1 MSCFSSI
8 FTRLKQISENGIDG
22 LAGNILLLAALLVSV
37 LVSVTYGSVD
47 ISTGNVYNII
57 VKHLAAFA
65 RNSLQSADM
74 TTGFDV
80 IVWQI
85 RLPRVLTAGMAGGI
99 LAVGGIFMQ
108 TLTQNPIADPYILG
122 ISSGAST
129 GAVCAIIFGF
139 PRAFI
144 PVYPVQVSAFL
155 GALAALSIVLI
166 LAGRNPSPLRL
177 VLLGMGISSFFMA
190 LTTFVLQK
198 AQNDSQLRSAMFWML
213 GSFSAADWPDLPLV
227 FFLLCAAVA
236 IAFVFEKELDALLL
250 GDISARSLGIP
261 VLRIKTTVS
270 LWCTLIIAILVSKT
284 GVVGFVGLLVPHV
297 ARKMRGARHR
307 PLIPFAALSGA
318 IFMIWADTAARTLF
332 SPEEIPVGI
341 LTAMIGAPV
350 FVWVVQRGYKFGGQE

>member
-1 MSCFSSI
+1 MKRI
-8 FTRLKQISENGIDG
+8 FGNGAG
-22 LAGNILLLAALLVSV
+22 GTAGNVLLSAALSVSV
-37 LVSVTYGSVD
+37 LAAVAYGSVD
-47 ISTGNVYNII
+47 ISAGSVYGII
-57 VKHLAAFA
+57 MDHLAAFVRFKGLSGA
-65 RNSLQSADM
+65 EVAS
-74 TTGFDV
+74 GIDV

-85 RLPRVLTAGMAGGI
+85 RLPRVLMAGMAGGI
-99 LAVGGIFMQ
+99 LAIGGIFMQ

-129 GAVCAIIFGF
+129 GAVCAIIFNF
-139 PRAFI
+139 PRVLI
-144 PVYPVQVSAFL
+144 PVYPVQISAFL
-155 GALAALSIVLI
+155 GALAALSIVLA

-177 VLLGMGISSFFMA
+177 VLLGMGVSSFFMA

-213 GSFSAADWPDLPLV
+213 GSFSAADWPELPLV
-227 FFLLCAAVA
+227 FLLLCAAAA

-250 GDISARSLGIP
+250 GDTAARSIGVP
-261 VLRIKTTVS
+261 VWRVKTTVV
-270 LWCTLIIAILVSKT
+270 LCCTLIVAILVSKT
-284 GVVGFVGLLVPHV
+284 GVIGFVGLLVPHV

-307 PLIPFAALSGA
+307 PLVPFAALSGA

-350 FVWVVQRGYKFGGQE
+350 FVWVVQRGYTFGGQE